1 MSSSVRDKSRVRLI
15 YLLTLFPLWKILEAI
30 KWNNTANIV
39 IYTIVLV
46 LYVGIIVYLLKS
58 TRPLM
63 RYRKSKTADN
73 LYNELKQDSQDT
85 IKLQNQFTDSEIE
98 EKD

>member
-1 MSSSVRDKSRVRLI
+1 
-15 YLLTLFPLWKILEAI
+15 
-30 KWNNTANIV
+30 
-39 IYTIVLV
+39 
-46 LYVGIIVYLLKS
+46 
-58 TRPLM
+58 M

-85 IKLQNQFTDSEIE
+85 INLQNQFTDSEIE